1 LSIQKKNET
10 ADNYIERFVYGM
22 SGDHVIKVVTSDY
35 PEQTIVLNKRGARMV
50 PRELRDETDQAT
62 RPDTPVLPSIPG
74 NPVR

>member
-1 LSIQKKNET
+1 
-10 ADNYIERFVYGM
+10 M